1 MSTLHSSFKI
11 KDMELKNRIVMSP
24 MCQYSV
30 EAEDGIPTD
39 WHFVHYVSRAVGG
52 TGLVLLEAA
61 AVAPEGRISN
71 RDLGIW
77 SDEQIPAYKKL
88 VDEIHKYGAK
98 VGIQLAHAGRKAE
111 DADQPVAPSAI
122 PLNVRNQE
130 DALTPP
136 KALSTEEAAEVVEQ
150 FKEAA
155 RRAVE
160 AGFDTVEIHG
170 AHGYLIHQFMS
181 PTVNNRTDDYGKDL
195 AKFGVDVTKA
205 VRSAVPEKMP
215 VIMRMSA
222 IEYEDGG
229 YEIDHAIEIAKQ
241 FKEAGADLFDV
252 SSGGEGPPGELKPGN
267 YPGYQVPFASAFKEA
282 LNVPVMAVGM
292 LEDFSLAEATVA
304 NHDADLVAV
313 GRGMLNDPY
322 WALHAERQLVGEVHP
337 PTPYER
343 GIL

>member
-1 MSTLHSSFKI
+1 
-11 KDMELKNRIVMSP
+11 

-30 EAEDGIPTD
+30 EAEDGVPTD

-52 TGLVLLEAA
+52 TGLVILEAA

-88 VDEIHKYGAK
+88 VDEIHKHGAK
-98 VGIQLAHAGRKAE
+98 AGIQLAHAGRKAQ
-111 DADQPVAPSAI
+111 DAKQPVAPSDI
-122 PLNVRNQE
+122 PLNVRNAE
-130 DALTPP
+130 DALTSPR
-136 KALSTEEAAEVVEQ
+136 ALSTEEAEEIVEQ

-160 AGFDTVEIHG
+160 AGFDTVEVHG

-181 PTVNNRTDDYGKDL
+181 PTVNNRTDAYGKDL
-195 AKFGVDVTKA
+195 AKFGVDVTQA
-205 VRSAVPEKMP
+205 VSNVVPKEIP

-229 YEIDHAIEIAKQ
+229 YEMDYAIEIAKQ
-241 FKEAGADLFDV
+241 FKAAGADLFDV
-252 SSGGEGPPGELKPGN
+252 STGGEGPPGKLKPGN
-267 YPGYQVPFASAFKEA
+267 YPGYQVPFARAFKEV
-282 LNVPVMAVGM
+282 LEVPVIAVGM
-292 LEDFSLAEATVA
+292 LEDFALAEATVA
-304 NHDADLVAV
+304 SDDADLIAV
-313 GRGMLNDPY
+313 GRGMLKDPY
-322 WALHAERQLVGEVHP
+322 WGLHAERHLDGEVHP

-343 GIL
+343 GNF